1 MMKRMVVDKNMLEDD
16 GLRIW
21 LCASKDNIVVVTDY
35 AQLEALKGN
44 ALVNIVKS
52 TEILADF
59 PGQVRVLKP
68 IDAVSGLKGRKKGL
82 KKRFTSGGATRSF
95 KKWCAKRARA
105 AAGDRQMV
113 DQIERAGE
121 AAAEQLA
128 AMLEDT
134 AGFADNIEDATSDFT
149 DEELGILRRREP
161 ITADMAVKIFEG
173 VMRLT
178 LKFYALH
185 PGIDELPPANE
196 VPYTFIFR
204 MALCAYIHALRWR
217 VAGGAAGALPER
229 MRNDIIDVTYAAYAT
244 CFDGLL
250 SKDQKAKEIYDNSMW
265 LLDNVIIKHL
275 PK

>member
-1 MMKRMVVDKNMLEDD
+1 MMKRVVVDKNMLEDEE
-16 GLRIW
+16 LRAW
-21 LCASKDNIVVVTDY
+21 LRTSKDNIVIVTDY

-44 ALVNIVKS
+44 ALINILKS
-52 TEILADF
+52 TEIMAEF
-59 PGQVRVLKP
+59 PRQVRLLKP
-68 IDAVSGLKGRKKGL
+68 IETVSALKGQKKGL
-82 KKRFTSGGATRSF
+82 KKRFTSGRATRSF
-95 KKWCAKRARA
+95 RKWCAKRARA
-105 AAGDRQMV
+105 AAGDPRMV
-113 DQIERAGE
+113 GQIERAGE

-134 AGFADNIEDATSDFT
+134 KGFADNIEDATSDFT
-149 DEELGILRRREP
+149 EEELGILRRHEP
-161 ITADMAVKIFEG
+161 VTADMAVKIFDG
-173 VMRLT
+173 VMRLA

-185 PGIDELPPANE
+185 PGIDELPPAKE

-217 VAGGAAGALPER
+217 VAGGAAGALPET

-250 SKDQKAKEIYDNSMW
+250 SKDQKAKEIYDNAMW
-265 LLDNVIIKHL
+265 LLENVFIKHL

>member
-1 MMKRMVVDKNMLEDD
+1 MMKRMVVDKNMLEDEE
-16 GLRIW
+16 LRAW
-21 LCASKDNIVVVTDY
+21 LRGSKDNIVVVTDY

-44 ALVNIVKS
+44 ALVNILKS
-52 TEILADF
+52 TEIIADF
-59 PGQVRVLKP
+59 PGQVRILKP
-68 IDAVSGLKGRKKGL
+68 IDVVSGLKGRKKGL
-82 KKRFTSGGATRSF
+82 KKRFTSGRATRSF

-113 DQIERAGE
+113 SQIERAGE
-121 AAAEQLA
+121 AAAEQQA

-149 DEELGILRRREP
+149 DDELGILRRHEP
-161 ITADMAVKIFEG
+161 ITADMAVKIFDG
-173 VMRLT
+173 VMRLA

-250 SKDQKAKEIYDNSMW
+250 SKDQKAKEIYDSSMW
-265 LLDNVIIKHL
+265 LLDNVFIKNL